1 MVNSFTDV
9 GKYKTDKFIIFFE
22 KENTENEFSFGDAEF
37 QVPEGLFN
45 LFV

>member
-9 GKYKTDKFIIFFE
+9 GKYKADQFIITIFFE
-22 KENTENEFSFGDAEF
+22 KGNEFSFGDAEF
-37 QVPEGLFN
+37 QVPGGLFN